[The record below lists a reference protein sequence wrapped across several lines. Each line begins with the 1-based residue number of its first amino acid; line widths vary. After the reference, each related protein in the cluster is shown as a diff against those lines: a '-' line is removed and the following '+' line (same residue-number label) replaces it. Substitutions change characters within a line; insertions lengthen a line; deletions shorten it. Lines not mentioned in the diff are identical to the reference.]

1 MATWLR
7 AQEQPF
13 DSGLLIQAASRST
26 RSKTAYAVLLRS
38 VRVVDNHKLFGPA
51 DLIVYA
57 VVVDGFPDM
66 ESGEPF
72 WSQQLPFAN
81 VDDGASL
88 DGIDSEAGL
97 VIYSG
102 KPADFLNLY
111 LLVVR
116 DKQTT
121 RDLAQVLGDNLAA
134 EGVGT
139 LAGAAVSTF
148 AGLPPGVTVPMARE
162 LVTKA
167 VEKTLDYFVK
177 QKNPVIGVYYASL
190 LAQKDFGLGM
200 HPKNYPPEHL
210 SCGRALQIAYEV
222 TK

>member
-7 AQEQPF
+7 TQEQSF

-26 RSKTAYAVLLRS
+26 RARSAYTVLLRS

-51 DLIVYA
+51 DVIVYV
-57 VVVDGFPDM
+57 VVVDGYPDM
-66 ESGEPF
+66 KSGKPF
-72 WSQQLPFAN
+72 WSQQLLFAG
-81 VDDGASL
+81 VDDGATL
-88 DGIDSEAGL
+88 GGLDSEAGL
-97 VIYSG
+97 AIYRG

-121 RDLAQVLGDNLAA
+121 RDLSQVLSDNLAA

-139 LAGAAVSTF
+139 LAGAAVSTL
-148 AGLPPGVTVPMARE
+148 AGLPPGITVPMARE

-167 VEKTLDYFVK
+167 VDTTLDYFAK

-190 LAQKDFGLGM
+190 LAQKDFGAGL

-210 SCGRALQIAYEV
+210 DCGKALQIAYEV
-222 TK
+222 CK